1 MTEATTPHDAIFK
14 AFLSR
19 PETARDFIEI
29 HLPPS
34 LVKLCNLDTLH
45 LESSSFV
52 EENLRQ
58 YYNDVLYSVE
68 TTKGC
73 GYIYVLIEHQSSPD
87 ENMAFRML
95 RYAIATMQRHLEA
108 GHDYLPLV
116 IPILFYQG
124 KRSPYPWS
132 TNWLDGFPDPDV
144 ARDLYFHA
152 FPLVDITLIPDDEIM
167 QHRSMAAFTLVQK
180 HIRQRDMTT
189 LLDKLSRLMIL
200 GQMSGQQ
207 IRMLINY
214 MALVGEAQDVRTLVH
229 GLAQRVPQQGEEL
242 MTLAEELRRDAL
254 LNIAKAMLQRGFD
267 LQLIMEMT
275 GLSQEDLYQLQS

>member
-73 GYIYVLIEHQSSPD
+73 GYIYVLIEHQNSPD

-132 TNWLDGFPDPDV
+132 TNWLDGFPDPDI

-254 LNIAKAMLQRGFD
+254 LNVAKAMLQRGFD

>member
-132 TNWLDGFPDPDV
+132 KNWLDGFPDPDI

-254 LNIAKAMLQRGFD
+254 LNVAKAMLQRGFD

>member
-132 TNWLDGFPDPDV
+132 TNWLDGFPDPDI

-254 LNIAKAMLQRGFD
+254 LNVVKAMLQRGFD

>member
-1 MTEATTPHDAIFK
+1 MVNK
-14 AFLSR
+14 L
-19 PETARDFIEI
+19 AR
-29 HLPPS
+29 
-34 LVKLCNLDTLH
+34 
-45 LESSSFV
+45 
-52 EENLRQ
+52 
-58 YYNDVLYSVE
+58 
-68 TTKGC
+68 
-73 GYIYVLIEHQSSPD
+73 
-87 ENMAFRML
+87 
-95 RYAIATMQRHLEA
+95 
-108 GHDYLPLV
+108 
-116 IPILFYQG
+116 
-124 KRSPYPWS
+124 W
-132 TNWLDGFPDPDV
+132 FPDPDI

-254 LNIAKAMLQRGFD
+254 LNVAKAMLQRGFD

>member
-14 AFLSR
+14 AFLYR

-132 TNWLDGFPDPDV
+132 TNWLDGFPDPDI

-254 LNIAKAMLQRGFD
+254 LNVAKAMLQRGFD

>member
-132 TNWLDGFPDPDV
+132 TNWLDGFPDPDI

-189 LLDKLSRLMIL
+189 LLDKLSHLMIL

-254 LNIAKAMLQRGFD
+254 LNVAKAMLQRGFD

>member
-108 GHDYLPLV
+108 GHDFLPLV

-229 GLAQRVPQQGEEL
+229 GLEQRVPQQGEEL

-254 LNIAKAMLQRGFD
+254 LNVAKAMLQRGFD

-275 GLSQEDLYQLQS
+275 GLSQEDLSQLQS